1 MDLHDPHRH
10 GERPWIRSSRDDA
23 HARSP
28 VRTGGS
34 AQRTKHG
41 EEIRQ
46 RLDALAGDSPVLRVD
61 GLIAGYGSK
70 AILRGIDL
78 RLGPGQLLCLVG
90 PSGAG
95 KSTILHSI
103 FGLTDICGGR
113 IEVGGRNVTRLGPN
127 AKLRDAGIACV
138 LRDSSVFTDM
148 TVEQNLWLGG
158 YLMGRRAD
166 SRHATERVFDRYPSL
181 ATRRDEPASALSAG
195 ERRLLEISRALVMR
209 PRLLLVDEPSIGLD
223 ACLHRQHFRDAA
235 RSARP
240 RGAVDPDGRTERET
254 RARARRHRLRRRL
267 RGDRDGGHRRRAAR
281 RSRRRPPVLRR
292 LGNL

>member
-23 HARSP
+23 QARSP

-34 AQRTKHG
+34 AERTKHG

-78 RLGPGQLLCLVG
+78 RLGSGQLLCLVG

-103 FGLTDICGGR
+103 FGLTDLCGGR

-148 TVEQNLWLGG
+148 TVEENLWLGG

-209 PRLLLVDEPSIGLD
+209 PRLLLVDEPSIGLEPAFID
-223 ACLHRQHFRDAA
+223 SIFEMLRDLRDREGLSILMVERNAKRA
-235 RSARP
+235 LEFADIGCVVVSGEIAMVGT
-240 RGAVDPDGRTERET
+240 GAGLLGDPAVGR
-254 RARARRHRLRRRL
+254 LFF
-267 RGDRDGGHRRRAAR
+267 GG
-281 RSRRRPPVLRR
+281 
-292 LGNL
+292 

>member
-10 GERPWIRSSRDDA
+10 AERPWIHSSRDDA
-23 HARSP
+23 PAQSPARK
-28 VRTGGS
+28 GDS
-34 AQRTKHG
+34 AERAKRSD
-41 EEIRQ
+41 EMRQ
-46 RLDALAGDSPVLRVD
+46 RLDALAGDTPVLRVD

-70 AILRGIDL
+70 ETLHGIDL
-78 RLGPGQLLCLVG
+78 RLAPGQLLCLVG

-95 KSTILHSI
+95 KSAILHSI
-103 FGLTDICGGR
+103 FGLTDIFGGR

-138 LRDSSVFTDM
+138 LRDSSVFIDM

-209 PRLLLVDEPSIGLD
+209 PRLLLVDEPSIGLEPAFID
-223 ACLHRQHFRDAA
+223 SIFEMLRDLRDREGLSILMVEQNAKRALELADIGCVVVAGEIAMVGTGAELLGDPEVGRLCL
-235 RSARP
+235 
-240 RGAVDPDGRTERET
+240 
-254 RARARRHRLRRRL
+254 
-267 RGDRDGGHRRRAAR
+267 GG
-281 RSRRRPPVLRR
+281 
-292 LGNL
+292 